1 MGDAAHTAHFSIG
14 SGTKLAL
21 EDAIELH
28 RSITSRNNDLQA
40 GLEHYQEVR
49 ALEVLIIQNAA
60 RNSTEW
66 FEKVGRYDDRK
77 SVMEGKRVSVRGAV
91 GRSSIIKINHQTTFH
106 YTHSTL

>member
-49 ALEVLIIQNAA
+49 ALEVLKIQNAA

-66 FEKVGRYDDRK
+66 FEKVDRYARFEPEPFAY
-77 SVMEGKRVSVRGAV
+77 SLLRPSESSGGKEIVKTF
-91 GRSSIIKINHQTTFH
+91 RSRWSRDN
-106 YTHSTL
+106 